1 MELLSHF
8 YSEIGDF
15 FNQREFL
22 TSMVVLFSSTR
33 WGKFP
38 ERGYYFQ
45 ESFEIINALL
55 LLFPWKLQQM
65 SQLENM
71 KETGSS

>member
-1 MELLSHF
+1 MALFSNF
-8 YSEIGDF
+8 YSEMGDF
-15 FNQREFL
+15 FNQREFPA
-22 TSMVVLFSSTR
+22 SMVVLFSDTR

-38 ERGYYFQ
+38 ERGSYFR

-65 SQLENM
+65 FQFENM